1 MDENVNEKTTQEM
14 LEEQIRTT
22 LEDLDLAR
30 FAGENEA
37 GTRKAL
43 LEKLKV
49 LYEQQ
54 IAIQKY
60 ETDTAIRIR
69 ELESREKREK
79 KEQELEA
86 EKVKEQKKANIV
98 NAVIGGVT
106 AATGIGSI
114 WATLHCF
121 KRGMIF
127 EQKGS
132 YTSNTDR
139 HIGSLFSL
147 FRKK

>member
-30 FAGENEA
+30 FADNEA
-37 GTRKAL
+37 ERKAL

-127 EQKGS
+127 EQTGS